1 LAENLTQSS
10 KFDHANSALNNIC
23 DLVHAFLILKIVK
36 CTAFPEVQQ
45 FSITEDWEFVVLA
58 CDGIWDVMSNEE
70 VIEFV
75 RIRLGQIKLAD
86 EESHQ
91 NFTIHPEEIC
101 EELLNHCLAP
111 DALMGTGCD
120 NMTVILVCFL
130 HGKPCSELVMRCQ
143 NPPSRIDQ
151 SSL

>member
-1 LAENLTQSS
+1 VQE
-10 KFDHANSALNNIC
+10 
-23 DLVHAFLILKIVK
+23 
-36 CTAFPEVQQ
+36 FP
-45 FSITEDWEFVVLA
+45 ITEEWEFILLA

-75 RIRLGQIKLAD
+75 RTRLAQTKLTD
-86 EESHQ
+86 DESHQ
-91 NFTIHPEEIC
+91 NVTIHPEEIC
-101 EELLNHCLAP
+101 EELLNRCLAP

-130 HGKPCSELVMRCQ
+130 HGKPCSQLVTRCQ
-143 NPPSRIDQ
+143 KLPPSIDQ

>member
-1 LAENLTQSS
+1 
-10 KFDHANSALNNIC
+10 
-23 DLVHAFLILKIVK
+23 VHAFLILKIVK